1 MLSSNWK
8 KNDSKA
14 YALIGVFSVVVFAA
28 VVALGRIKV
37 TANLGFNIHVFA
49 QLNAVL
55 NTGIAVIL
63 VGALWAV
70 KSKKYLLHKKLM
82 LSALVLSIVF
92 LLSYILHHLFSGE
105 TRFGGTGIIRWV
117 YYCLLISHIILAAL
131 ILPFI
136 LYTAYRGLTGEYAA
150 HKKIARYTWPLWFY
164 VAITGPLVYFLI
176 SPYY

>member
-14 YALIGVFSVVVFAA
+14 YALIGGFSVVVFAA

-70 KSKKYLLHKKLM
+70 KSKK
-82 LSALVLSIVF
+82 
-92 LLSYILHHLFSGE
+92 
-105 TRFGGTGIIRWV
+105 
-117 YYCLLISHIILAAL
+117 
-131 ILPFI
+131 
-136 LYTAYRGLTGEYAA
+136 
-150 HKKIARYTWPLWFY
+150 
-164 VAITGPLVYFLI
+164 
-176 SPYY
+176 